1 MEFCLVFCVFYVYL
15 VHIFPPSFSVRRHGI
30 QEISGS
36 IPLISTKR
44 QTAKPTPC
52 GLVIS
57 KSGYIPSPNE
67 AGEFTVHLLFLL
79 NEVFSRSAFE
89 LSNFLIIT
97 MDIPC
102 PGFVKSRGFFIFS
115 TKGGQTN
122 EII

>member
-1 MEFCLVFCVFYVYL
+1 MVFPFGALAPDGRESGHQWHSRGQRFDPAYL
-15 VHIFPPSFSVRRHGI
+15 H
-30 QEISGS
+30 Q
-36 IPLISTKR
+36 KQ
-44 QTAKPTPC
+44 QTARPTPC

-79 NEVFSRSAFE
+79 NEVFSRLALE

-102 PGFVKSRGFFIFS
+102 PGFEKSRGFFIFS

>member
-1 MEFCLVFCVFYVYL
+1 MVFPFGALAPDERARGHQRQAKLPQFDPTYL
-15 VHIFPPSFSVRRHGI
+15 RH
-30 QEISGS
+30 Q
-36 IPLISTKR
+36 
-44 QTAKPTPC
+44 QTARPTPC

-57 KSGYIPSPNE
+57 KSGYIPSPKE

-79 NEVFSRSAFE
+79 NEVFSRLAFE

-102 PGFVKSRGFFIFS
+102 PGFEKSRGFFIFS

>member
-1 MEFCLVFCVFYVYL
+1 MYRRIGQRFDPAYL
-15 VHIFPPSFSVRRHGI
+15 HH
-30 QEISGS
+30 Q
-36 IPLISTKR
+36 
-44 QTAKPTPC
+44 QTARPTPC

-79 NEVFSRSAFE
+79 NEVFSHLAFE

-102 PGFVKSRGFFIFS
+102 PDFEKSRGS
-115 TKGGQTN
+115 L
-122 EII
+122 